1 MAINYNPKIVTKGL
15 QFLYDDDN
23 FGRSGRTKD
32 LISGATITQTGTPN
46 YALIPTD
53 AGNLPTIHMTGN
65 DGNGT
70 APAGS
75 TGATVI
81 FWNKRT
87 GGSTGTWDR
96 ICEFRFG
103 APAQSRTWWIGY
115 YSNVTDRIHC
125 SQTFFTTAGGTT
137 PQYSSIDP
145 TWADAGLTLT
155 IGQYYFHAWTYV
167 NSTRERKYYIN
178 ANLAVTNTRGGF
190 GDLMNPGSG
199 DMFIGGTSDTAYAN
213 HMTKIV
219 GIYNRPL
226 SATEITATFNSTKA
240 RFGY

>member
-1 MAINYNPKIVTKGL
+1 MGVNFNPKIITNGL
-15 QFLYDDDN
+15 QFVYDDDN
-23 FGRSGRTKD
+23 SSKSGRTKD
-32 LISGATITQTGTPN
+32 LVGGATITQTGTPN
-46 YALIPTD
+46 YALIPTN
-53 AGNLPTIHMTGN
+53 AGNLSTVHMTGS

-87 GGSTGTWDR
+87 GATTGTWDK
-96 ICEFRFG
+96 ICEFKNGAG
-103 APAQSRTWWIGY
+103 APNRTWWIGY

-125 SQTFFTTAGGTT
+125 SQTYYTAAGGTSAT
-137 PQYSSIDP
+137 YSSIDP

-178 ANLAVTNTRGGF
+178 ANLALTNTRPGY
-190 GDLMNPGSG
+190 GDLMNPGTG
-199 DMFIGGTSDTAYAN
+199 DMIITGTSDTAYAN
-213 HMTKIV
+213 SMTKLL

-226 SATEITATFNSTKA
+226 SATEVSEVFHSTKT

>member
-1 MAINYNPKIVTKGL
+1 MGINYNPKIVTDGL

-23 FGRSGRTKD
+23 SAKSSRTKD
-32 LISGATITQTGTPN
+32 LITGATITQGGTPN
-46 YALIPTD
+46 YALIPYN
-53 AGNLPTIHMTGN
+53 AGNLSTVHMTGN

-87 GGSTGTWDR
+87 GETTGTWNK
-96 ICEFRFG
+96 IIEFRNG
-103 APAQSRTWWIGY
+103 APAANRTWWIGY
-115 YSNVTDRIHC
+115 YTNVTDRVHC
-125 SQTFFTTAGGTT
+125 SQTYFTAAGGTT
-137 PQYSSIDP
+137 ATYSSIDP
-145 TWADAGLTLT
+145 TWANAGLTLT

-178 ANLAVTNTRGGF
+178 ANLALTNTRPGY

-199 DMFIGGTSDTAYAN
+199 NMIIGGTSDTAYLN
-213 HMTKIV
+213 HMTKIL

-226 SATEITATFNSTKA
+226 SATEVSDIFHSTKS

>member
-1 MAINYNPKIVTKGL
+1 MGVNYNPKIVTDGL

-23 FGRSGRTKD
+23 SAKSGRTTD
-32 LISGATITQTGTPN
+32 LVSGATITAN
-46 YALIPTD
+46 SNNALIPYN
-53 AGNLPTIHMTGN
+53 AGNLSTVHMTGN

-87 GGSTGTWDR
+87 GETTGTWNK
-96 ICEFRFG
+96 IIEFRNG
-103 APAQSRTWWIGY
+103 APAANRTWWIGY
-115 YSNVTDRIHC
+115 YTNVTDRVHC
-125 SQTFFTTAGGTT
+125 SQTYFTAAGGTT
-137 PQYSSIDP
+137 ATYSSIDP
-145 TWADAGLTLT
+145 TWADAGLTFT

-178 ANLAVTNTRGGF
+178 ANLGATNTRPGY

-199 DMFIGGTSDTAYAN
+199 NMIIGGTSDTAYLN

-226 SATEITATFNSTKA
+226 SATEVSDIFHSTKS

>member
-1 MAINYNPKIVTKGL
+1 
-15 QFLYDDDN
+15 
-23 FGRSGRTKD
+23 
-32 LISGATITQTGTPN
+32 
-46 YALIPTD
+46 
-53 AGNLPTIHMTGN
+53 MTGN

-103 APAQSRTWWIGY
+103 APAQSRTRWIGY
-115 YSNVTDRIHC
+115 YNNVTDRIHC
-125 SQTFFTTAGGTT
+125 SQTLFTAAGGTT

-178 ANLAVTNTRGGF
+178 ANLAATNTRPGF

-199 DMFIGGTSDTAYAN
+199 DMFIGGTSDENSLFIANNIVVDTASGA
-213 HMTKIV
+213 
-219 GIYNRPL
+219 
-226 SATEITATFNSTKA
+226 NSTQITTDSLPCILSTTKVKTI
-240 RFGY
+240 RGYIKTKYYLLHKIFSKS